1 MGLVRTA
8 APLPT
13 FFHTNFFS
21 GKAEALDSRKAVAS
35 ASAFLHFFNIT
46 LLDENDS
53 LSPTHF
59 ATVFLWTPRS
69 ELLVL
74 SECFY
79 LQNTDSRILLV

>member
-8 APLPT
+8 APLPV
-13 FFHTNFFS
+13 FFETNFFS
-21 GKAEALDSRKAVAS
+21 GKAEALNSRKAVAS

-53 LSPTHF
+53 PSPTHF

-74 SECFY
+74 SECLY
-79 LQNTDSRILLV
+79 LQNTDRRTFLM

>member
-8 APLPT
+8 APLPV
-13 FFHTNFFS
+13 FFETNFFS
-21 GKAEALDSRKAVAS
+21 GKAEALNSRKAVAS

-74 SECFY
+74 SEC
-79 LQNTDSRILLV
+79 SSHSWSAAC